1 MVGTLVTVLHDVLV
15 VLGVVAA
22 LAAVCVLANIGLL
35 LPGLLTSIDGR
46 HGNGGGAAL
55 EPGPADPRIIT
66 EPARPR
72 TSRVATGSASPAAS
86 RA

>member
-66 EPARPR
+66 EPARPQAPR
-72 TSRVATGSASPAAS
+72 IAAGASKPAVARV
-86 RA
+86 